1 VVDQIIVAF
10 LLRLHVVHPVRFGG
24 LLDRISTSGE
34 PHKARVKLCNGKWTA
49 EGRSE
54 AQTGV
59 SIETAVIPVTT
70 NSADMRLKQMR
81 QRGESGCTIRER
93 I

>member
-1 VVDQIIVAF
+1 MVDQVVVAVLF
-10 LLRLHVVHPVRFGG
+10 CLHVVHPVRFGG
-24 LLDRISTSGE
+24 LLDRISSPGE

-59 SIETAVIPVTT
+59 SSETAVIPVTT
-70 NSADMRLKQMR
+70 NSADLRLKRMR